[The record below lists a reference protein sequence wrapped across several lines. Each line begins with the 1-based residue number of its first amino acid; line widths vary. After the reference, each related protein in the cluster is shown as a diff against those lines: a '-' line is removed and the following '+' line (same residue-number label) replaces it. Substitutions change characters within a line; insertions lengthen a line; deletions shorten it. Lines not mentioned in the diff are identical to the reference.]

1 MYIYFLS
8 LFIIIIPLFLVLCQW
23 HVCGELVKKMYKFSK
38 IVLPSIELAVSWSR
52 CEHLTSSFSSGNSRW
67 MPFHCIIFKAMFTIY
82 FRLRGLH
89 SPILLFTPASIPI
102 LVHAAQ
108 KCCTELTRYVKLYFR
123 DQLRRY
129 WNGAEITA
137 FIFMWTD
144 WYDFRAGARAIRCS
158 VNTALVPLVSHVKS
172 RLVFFCLY
180 ETSPLLQH

>member
-38 IVLPSIELAVSWSR
+38 IVLPSIELAVSWSC

-89 SPILLFTPASIPI
+89 SPISYFLLLLQSQYLFTLHKS
-102 LVHAAQ
+102 VAQ
-108 KCCTELTRYVKLYFR
+108 SLPDMWSSTFEISCAVTEMAPK
-123 DQLRRY
+123 
-129 WNGAEITA
+129 
-137 FIFMWTD
+137 
-144 WYDFRAGARAIRCS
+144 
-158 VNTALVPLVSHVKS
+158 
-172 RLVFFCLY
+172 
-180 ETSPLLQH
+180 SPLLYLCEQTGMIFVLAQGLSGVVWIQP